1 MRASG
6 SKKTNKDMVVVRNE
20 WEDIVHSLEML
31 ISYGLHYF
39 HDTGAVVQKY
49 TASPALNKQQ
59 IFSLERCL
67 GPPFLHL
74 PLN

>member
-6 SKKTNKDMVVVRNE
+6 SKKTNKDMVVVHNE

-31 ISYGLHYF
+31 FSYGLHYF

-49 TASPALNKQQ
+49 RASPALNKQQ
-59 IFSLERCL
+59 IFSFQRCL
-67 GPPFLHL
+67 GPPFLHF
-74 PLN
+74 PLK